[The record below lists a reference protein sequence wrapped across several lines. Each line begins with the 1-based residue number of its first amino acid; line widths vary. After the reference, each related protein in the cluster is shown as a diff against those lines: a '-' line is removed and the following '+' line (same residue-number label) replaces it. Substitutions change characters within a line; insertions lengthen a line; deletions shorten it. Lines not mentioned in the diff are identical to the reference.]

1 VCLFKSNL
9 KSKMVYGFFLLIGS
23 TQKIKRPKDV
33 ERSFLIYFSE
43 TTALGQLE
51 LNLVGIFIGWFSK
64 KFFFNSSDPKGL
76 VRYCHHLVSIIAV
89 HVVCKNLHFNLIW
102 NQLEPILVGMI
113 IGWSEVYKRKKRPT
127 RYRKYLIIFSETT

>member
-1 VCLFKSNL
+1 V
-9 KSKMVYGFFLLIGS
+9 IGS

-64 KFFFNSSDPKGL
+64 KFMFFID
-76 VRYCHHLVSIIAV
+76 
-89 HVVCKNLHFNLIW
+89 
-102 NQLEPILVGMI
+102 
-113 IGWSEVYKRKKRPT
+113 
-127 RYRKYLIIFSETT
+127 